1 MPRDT
6 TIGLPERPPRPVV
19 AIVGP
24 TATGK
29 SDLGLVLA
37 ERLGGEVVN
46 ADAMQLYRGMDIGTA
61 KLTPLRG
68 VGSRTTSWM
77 SWTSARRRVW
87 RHTNVIPAP
96 TSRTSGP
103 EGASRSS
110 SVGRPVPPRG
120 PRPAGDPAHRPYGGA
135 RLETELAESGVD
147 ALRARLV
154 DVDPAAADAIEPSNG
169 RRIVRALEVVEL
181 TGRPFSATMP
191 TREHVL
197 PTVVV
202 GLVAERPV
210 LDERI
215 DRRVRRMWET
225 GLVGEAETLVG
236 QGLRDGRTASKALGY
251 RQALAQLDGTMTAA
265 EAQDDTATATRR
277 YARRQES
284 WFRADPRVVWVPHDA
299 SDLVDRALA
308 LVAAAGE
315 DDRMT
320 TVPFTKGHGTQN
332 DFVLVPDLDG
342 TRPLTTDEVRS
353 PRRPPR
359 RAGRRRRDPDRA
371 DRARRGG

>member
-1 MPRDT
+1 M
-6 TIGLPERPPRPVV
+6 PERQPGPVV
-19 AIVGP
+19 AVVGP

-29 SDLGLVLA
+29 SDLALALA

-61 KLTPLRG
+61 KLTPAARRG
-68 VGSRTTSWM
+68 VPHHQLDVLDVREEASVAAYQRHSRADIADIGTRGRVPVLVGGSGLYVR
-77 SWTSARRRVW
+77 AALDRLE
-87 RHTNVIPAP
+87 IPP
-96 TSRTSGP
+96 T
-103 EGASRSS
+103 
-110 SVGRPVPPRG
+110 
-120 PRPAGDPAHRPYGGA
+120 DPTVRA

-147 ALRARLV
+147 ALRTRLV
-154 DVDPAAADAIEPSNG
+154 DVDPVAADAIEPNNG
-169 RRIVRALEVVEL
+169 RRIVRALEVIEL

-215 DRRVRRMWET
+215 DRRVRRMWEA
-225 GLVGEAETLVG
+225 GLVGEAETLAR

-251 RQALAQLDGTMTAA
+251 RQALAQLDGTMTAE

-284 WFRADPRVVWVPHDA
+284 WFRADPRVVWVAYDA

-308 LVAAAGE
+308 LVAAAG
-315 DDRMT
+315 RMT
-320 TVPFTKGHGTQN
+320 
-332 DFVLVPDLDG
+332 
-342 TRPLTTDEVRS
+342 
-353 PRRPPR
+353 
-359 RAGRRRRDPDRA
+359 A
-371 DRARRGG
+371 